1 MYTIKQAAQLSGV
14 PTATLRAWERRYELP
29 APARS
34 AGGYRL
40 YDEAAVARF
49 RFMQQLVQAGWA
61 PRNAA
66 AVALDGAEHLVELP
80 TPAEFVAAV
89 GAGLAPARRQ
99 ALIAARFRAEP
110 LPELIE
116 DWLMPTLRE
125 LGEAWAQGRVTV
137 WQEHAVASTVLRR
150 LHVAFESTPN
160 PVDGPLVLTGL
171 PSGCHHEVGLAAF
184 NVLARLAG
192 LQVVYLGAD
201 LPEEAW
207 VGAVAAH
214 PPAAVVI
221 AVPTEEDVP
230 GARAA
235 LGALR
240 KREGPDA
247 LGPAPLLLAGG
258 GCQDAVA
265 DLAQGLGHSLTQAAA
280 SLRTALAAPEPS
292 GGIDAHH

>member
-1 MYTIKQAAQLSGV
+1 MYTIKQTAQLSGV

-66 AVALDGAEHLVELP
+66 AVALDGAEHLVDLP

-89 GAGLAPARRQ
+89 GAGLAPVRRQ
-99 ALIAARFRAEP
+99 ALIAARFRAQP
-110 LPELIE
+110 LPEVIE
-116 DWLMPTLRE
+116 DWLMPMLHE

-160 PVDGPLVLTGL
+160 PMDGPLVLTGL

-201 LPEEAW
+201 LPEEAC
-207 VGAVAAH
+207 VGAVDAH

-221 AVPTEEDVP
+221 AVPTEADVP

-235 LGALR
+235 LLAL
-240 KREGPDA
+240 KEREGSDA
-247 LGPAPLLLAGG
+247 LGPTPLLLAGG
-258 GCQDAVA
+258 GRQDAVA
-265 DLAQGLGHSLTQAAA
+265 DLAEGLGHSLTDAATQ
-280 SLRTALAAPEPS
+280 LRTALAATHPPR
-292 GGIDAHH
+292 GRAVPH